1 MRGSSIRPKIDFT
14 CNKPCSRRFYDCG
27 GNVMQRERNL
37 GLAEIGGLL
46 LVLGIGAQLVLWIG
60 RILQPLASGAI
71 AVGVV
76 LLILGLVLPR
86 RR

>member
-1 MRGSSIRPKIDFT
+1 
-14 CNKPCSRRFYDCG
+14 
-27 GNVMQRERNL
+27 MQRERNL

>member
-1 MRGSSIRPKIDFT
+1 
-14 CNKPCSRRFYDCG
+14 
-27 GNVMQRERNL
+27 MQRERKL

-60 RILQPLASGAI
+60 RVLQPLAGTAI
-71 AVGVV
+71 VAGIV